1 MYIAQISALVNF
13 LASKPNNYDEIARFL
28 TLHFPTELSASATY
42 IVQLNKNGKLIQIGV
57 FGIDQSK
64 DSKYLEMDIHTA
76 TPLTSSLR
84 NNDVEICHNTKKL
97 YDEFPFIHPDD
108 EPKHWQ
114 SHIAIPMHSF
124 GGVGVL
130 LETTIEKNDE
140 LLEFFRCI
148 GVILACFISE
158 MAGGNKPA
166 ESISISK
173 SDEDEETLTQRQQVI
188 VEMIKK
194 GFNNAEIA
202 KELSFSESLVRQENV
217 AIYRKLG
224 IAGRKVL
231 IDSQQNI

>member
-1 MYIAQISALVNF
+1 MYITQISALVNF

-114 SHIAIPMHSF
+114 NRPPYAPHDGYTAP
-124 GGVGVL
+124 GLRL
-130 LETTIEKNDE
+130 L
-140 LLEFFRCI
+140 
-148 GVILACFISE
+148 A
-158 MAGGNKPA
+158 
-166 ESISISK
+166 
-173 SDEDEETLTQRQQVI
+173 
-188 VEMIKK
+188 
-194 GFNNAEIA
+194 
-202 KELSFSESLVRQENV
+202 
-217 AIYRKLG
+217 RKL
-224 IAGRKVL
+224 
-231 IDSQQNI
+231 DSDWFFTFYLL